1 MIQILIA
8 TSNQHKLGEFRA
20 LLADLPFTFVGLRDV
35 GIGDDVEETGT
46 TFEANA
52 RIKADAYC
60 QRSGLITL
68 ADDSGLVID
77 ALGGA
82 PGVYSARYGGVTG
95 AAQLTLVLDQ
105 LGDRPLA
112 ERTARFV
119 CVIAL
124 AVPGADTRTV
134 EGVVEGLIGFEPRGT
149 HGFGYDPI
157 FVPSGYTETM
167 AELPAEE
174 KNRISHRARAVAAV
188 RPLLHRLATSS
199 ET

>member
-1 MIQILIA
+1 MTQILIA
-8 TSNQHKLGEFRA
+8 TSNPHKLQEYTA
-20 LLADLPFTFVGLRDV
+20 LLADLPFRFVGLHDV
-35 GIGDDVEETGT
+35 GISDEVEETGD

-52 RIKADAYC
+52 RIKADAYS

-95 AAQLTLVLDQ
+95 AAQLALVLQQ
-105 LGDRPLA
+105 LGDHPLS

-124 AVPGADTRTV
+124 AVPGEPIQTV
-134 EGVVEGLIGFEPRGT
+134 HGTVEGLIEFEPRGT

-157 FVPSGYTETM
+157 FLVPERNRTM
-167 AELPAEE
+167 AELTADE
-174 KNRISHRARAVAAV
+174 KNCISHRGRAVQAV
-188 RPLLHRLATSS
+188 RPLLLALANR
-199 ET
+199 